1 MFFVVVPPAVSAR
14 PDFTYA
20 ADKERGG
27 DADPFWS
34 CTRPQKGEKA
44 CPPVSYK
51 VRSIH
56 GCRLLHTCFEKAV
69 VRFAIERRPDTPAA
83 RSAHRSPDGRR
94 AASAPCPSA
103 GGRSCLSCPFNA
115 CAVSTAAAPTRPG
128 RASPTSAA
136 ATPGPSSVTCRDS
149 SPTWAS
155 RRKGPFPRSGLEAP
169 AAQPRSLHHRGHRY
183 VPSLPPGRRRRSAA
197 PFTSSAA
204 TAPSGCSTTDSR
216 TNAAPGG
223 DDGMGGWVRMGGMGA
238 LVFRPLASILPDSGQ
253 FGPLEITGWQ

>member
-128 RASPTSAA
+128 LASPTSAA
-136 ATPGPSSVTCRDS
+136 ATPGPSSVTS
-149 SPTWAS
+149 WKSPGARARTQAGTPVLWLGEVLRQKAK
-155 RRKGPFPRSGLEAP
+155 RPLLRPAP
-169 AAQPRSLHHRGHRY
+169 ARFRTA
-183 VPSLPPGRRRRSAA
+183 GRINLDAPARR
-197 PFTSSAA
+197 
-204 TAPSGCSTTDSR
+204 
-216 TNAAPGG
+216 
-223 DDGMGGWVRMGGMGA
+223 
-238 LVFRPLASILPDSGQ
+238 
-253 FGPLEITGWQ
+253 